1 MSRIIFS
8 LLVLMSAV
16 QTIWASPSITVTGT
30 VKDKNGDALSG
41 TVVTVVGNDRA
52 YAVVGDDGRY
62 SLSVPDDAEMLRFRL
77 LGYVTQDISL
87 SEVNDNILNV
97 VLEEDLMN
105 METVVV
111 TGTRTPR
118 LLKES
123 PILTRVITSL
133 DIQRVDA
140 LNIGDLLESEL
151 PGIEFSYAMD
161 QQVTL
166 NMQGFGGNSVLFLV
180 DGERVAG
187 ETLDNIDYN
196 RLNLDN
202 VQRVEIIKGAAS
214 SLYGSNAVGGVVNLI
229 SAGASEPWSVNVNA
243 RYGAHNEQ
251 RYGGSVGFIAGKF
264 NSLTNAQYTSIDS
277 YAMPSEGDYS
287 TFYGGYNWSVKERLQ
302 YEPLQG
308 LRFTA
313 RAGYFFRERD
323 LQSDTRDRYRDFS
336 GGLKGEWDVNDRN
349 RIELSYG
356 FDQYDKSDWLL
367 FNSTDVRDYSNVQH
381 TVRGIYTYDLTADG
395 KSTMI
400 VGGDYMRDYLMSY
413 QFEDNGYYIQHTAD
427 VFAQVET
434 NINEHWNLI
443 GGLRYDFFSQKRLS
457 HFSPKLSI
465 MYRTGGWSFRG
476 SYAGGFR
483 APTLKEMYMS
493 FDMASIFM
501 IYGNPDLSPESSE
514 NLSVSAEYNWKYL
527 SASVSGFYWKYLS
540 ASVSGFYNFVENRI
554 TTVWNEEL
562 GGMMYTNMSPMQV
575 RGVDVSVST
584 RLPFGL
590 GARLAYT
597 FTNEAIR
604 AGEPLLSQ
612 TRPHSATARVEYGR
626 SWKNYGFN
634 VALSGRVLSAVT
646 TEVYTSATDYEE
658 TELQTYPAYTIWKL
672 TVSQDIWRGIH
683 LNVIVDNLFNYRPKY
698 YYSSTPSTTGTTV
711 AVALSVDIEKFFQKK

>member
-1 MSRIIFS
+1 MKRIIF
-8 LLVLMSAV
+8 LLVVLSLAAQSLFASASV
-16 QTIWASPSITVTGT
+16 TVTGA
-30 VKDKNGDALSG
+30 VRDSRGEPLSG
-41 TVVTVVGNDRA
+41 TVVTVVGNDRL
-52 YAVVGDDGRY
+52 YAVAGDDGRY
-62 SLSVPDDAEMLRFRL
+62 TISVPDGAAMLRFHL
-77 LGYVTQDISL
+77 LGYLTQDISL
-87 SEVNDNILNV
+87 EKVKDNLLNV

-105 METVVV
+105 LETVVV

-123 PILTRVITSL
+123 PILTRVITDL

-140 LNIGDLLESEL
+140 LNIGDLLEAEL

-180 DGERVAG
+180 DGERIAG

-202 VQRVEIIKGAAS
+202 VQRVEIVKGAAS
-214 SLYGSNAVGGVVNLI
+214 SLYGSNAVGGVINLI
-229 SAGASEPWSVNVNA
+229 SAGATEPWSVNVNA

-251 RYGGSVGFIAGKF
+251 RYGGSVGFQAGKL
-264 NSLTNAQYTSIDS
+264 NSMTNAQYTSIDS
-277 YAMPSEGDYS
+277 YSMPSEGDYS

-302 YEPLQG
+302 YEPLDG
-308 LRFTA
+308 LKFTA

-336 GGLKGEWDVNDRN
+336 GGLRGEWDINDRN
-349 RIELSYG
+349 RLELSYG
-356 FDQYDKSDWLL
+356 FDQYDKSDYLL
-367 FNSTDVRDYSNVQH
+367 FNETDVRDYSNVQH
-381 TVRGIYTYDLTADG
+381 VVRGVYTYSLG
-395 KSTMI
+395 KEGQHTMI
-400 VGGDYMRDYLMSY
+400 LGGDYMRDYLMSY
-413 QFEDNGYYIQHTAD
+413 QFEGNGYYVQHTAD
-427 VFAQVET
+427 VFGQIEAKLSERW
-434 NINEHWNLI
+434 HLI
-443 GGLRYDFFSQKRLS
+443 GGLRYDFFSQKQLS
-457 HFSPKLSI
+457 HFSPKLSL
-465 MYRTGGWSFRG
+465 MYSLKNWSFRG
-476 SYAGGFR
+476 SYSGGFR

-501 IYGNPDLSPESSE
+501 IYGNPDLEPESSE

-527 SASVSGFYWKYLS
+527 SASVSGFY
-540 ASVSGFYNFVENRI
+540 NFVDNRI

-562 GGMMYTNMSPMQV
+562 GGMMYTNMSPLQV

-597 FTNEAIR
+597 FTDEAIR

-612 TRPHSATARVEYGR
+612 TRPHSATARIEYGR

-646 TEVYTSATDYEE
+646 TEVYTSATNYEDTE
-658 TELQTYPAYTIWKL
+658 TQTYPAYTIWKL
-672 TVSQDIWRGIH
+672 TVSQDIWRGIQ
-683 LNVIVDNLFNYRPKY
+683 LNVIVDNLFNYRPDY
-698 YYSSTPSTTGTTV
+698 YYSSTPSTVGTTA
-711 AVALSVDIEKFFQKK
+711 AVSLSMNIEEFFNKK

>member
-1 MSRIIFS
+1 MNRIIF
-8 LLVLMSAV
+8 LLVMLSLAAQSLFASASV
-16 QTIWASPSITVTGT
+16 TVTGA
-30 VKDKNGDALSG
+30 VRDSRGEPLSG
-41 TVVTVVGNDRA
+41 TVVTVVGNDRL
-52 YAVVGDDGRY
+52 YAVAGDDGRY
-62 SLSVPDDAEMLRFRL
+62 TISVPDGAAVLRFHL
-77 LGYVTQDISL
+77 LGYLTQDIPL
-87 SEVNDNILNV
+87 EKVKDNLLNV

-105 METVVV
+105 LETVVV

-123 PILTRVITSL
+123 PILTRVITDL

-180 DGERVAG
+180 DGERIAG

-202 VQRVEIIKGAAS
+202 VQRVEIVKGAAS

-229 SAGASEPWSVNVNA
+229 SAGATEPWSVNVNA

-251 RYGGSVGFIAGKF
+251 RYGGSVGFQAGKL
-264 NSLTNAQYTSIDS
+264 NSMTNAQYTSIDS
-277 YAMPSEGDYS
+277 YSMPSEGDYS

-302 YEPLQG
+302 YEPLDG
-308 LRFTA
+308 LKFTA

-336 GGLKGEWDVNDRN
+336 GGLRGEWDINDRN
-349 RIELSYG
+349 RLELSYG
-356 FDQYDKSDWLL
+356 FDQYDSFDQYDKSDYLL
-367 FNSTDVRDYSNVQH
+367 FNETDVRDYSNVQH
-381 TVRGIYTYDLTADG
+381 VVRGVYTYSLG
-395 KSTMI
+395 KEGQHTMI
-400 VGGDYMRDYLMSY
+400 LGGDYMRDYLMSY
-413 QFEDNGYYIQHTAD
+413 QFEDNGYYVQHTAD
-427 VFAQVET
+427 VFGQIEAKLSERW
-434 NINEHWNLI
+434 HLI

-457 HFSPKLSI
+457 HFSPKLSL
-465 MYRTGGWSFRG
+465 MYSLKNWSFRG
-476 SYAGGFR
+476 SYSGGFR

-501 IYGNPDLSPESSE
+501 IYGNPDLEPESSE

-527 SASVSGFYWKYLS
+527 SASVSGFY
-540 ASVSGFYNFVENRI
+540 NFVDNRI

-562 GGMMYTNMSPMQV
+562 GGMMYTNMSPLQV

-597 FTNEAIR
+597 FTDEAIR

-612 TRPHSATARVEYGR
+612 TRPHSATARIEYGK

-634 VALSGRVLSAVT
+634 VAISGRILSSVT
-646 TEVYTSATDYEE
+646 TEVYTSATNYEDTE
-658 TELQTYPAYTIWKL
+658 TQTYPAYTIWKL
-672 TVSQDIWRGIH
+672 TVSQDIWRGIQ
-683 LNVIVDNLFNYRPKY
+683 LNVIVDNLFNYRPDY
-698 YYSSTPSTTGTTV
+698 YYSSTPSTVGTTA
-711 AVALSVDIEKFFQKK
+711 AVSLSMNIEEFFNKK

>member
-30 VKDKNGDALSG
+30 VKDKNGEALSG

-229 SAGASEPWSVNVNA
+229 SAGASEPWQVNVNA

-287 TFYGGYNWSVKERLQ
+287 TFYGGYNWSVKETPVHGPGRLFLPGKGLAER
-302 YEPLQG
+302 YERPLP
-308 LRFTA
+308 RFQ
-313 RAGYFFRERD
+313 RR
-323 LQSDTRDRYRDFS
+323 
-336 GGLKGEWDVNDRN
+336 
-349 RIELSYG
+349 
-356 FDQYDKSDWLL
+356 
-367 FNSTDVRDYSNVQH
+367 
-381 TVRGIYTYDLTADG
+381 
-395 KSTMI
+395 
-400 VGGDYMRDYLMSY
+400 
-413 QFEDNGYYIQHTAD
+413 
-427 VFAQVET
+427 
-434 NINEHWNLI
+434 
-443 GGLRYDFFSQKRLS
+443 
-457 HFSPKLSI
+457 
-465 MYRTGGWSFRG
+465 
-476 SYAGGFR
+476 
-483 APTLKEMYMS
+483 
-493 FDMASIFM
+493 
-501 IYGNPDLSPESSE
+501 PE
-514 NLSVSAEYNWKYL
+514 
-527 SASVSGFYWKYLS
+527 
-540 ASVSGFYNFVENRI
+540 
-554 TTVWNEEL
+554 
-562 GGMMYTNMSPMQV
+562 
-575 RGVDVSVST
+575 RGV
-584 RLPFGL
+584 GC
-590 GARLAYT
+590 
-597 FTNEAIR
+597 
-604 AGEPLLSQ
+604 Q
-612 TRPHSATARVEYGR
+612 
-626 SWKNYGFN
+626 
-634 VALSGRVLSAVT
+634 
-646 TEVYTSATDYEE
+646 
-658 TELQTYPAYTIWKL
+658 
-672 TVSQDIWRGIH
+672 
-683 LNVIVDNLFNYRPKY
+683 
-698 YYSSTPSTTGTTV
+698 
-711 AVALSVDIEKFFQKK
+711 

>member
-1 MSRIIFS
+1 
-8 LLVLMSAV
+8 
-16 QTIWASPSITVTGT
+16 
-30 VKDKNGDALSG
+30 
-41 TVVTVVGNDRA
+41 
-52 YAVVGDDGRY
+52 
-62 SLSVPDDAEMLRFRL
+62 
-77 LGYVTQDISL
+77 
-87 SEVNDNILNV
+87 
-97 VLEEDLMN
+97 
-105 METVVV
+105 
-111 TGTRTPR
+111 
-118 LLKES
+118 
-123 PILTRVITSL
+123 
-133 DIQRVDA
+133 
-140 LNIGDLLESEL
+140 
-151 PGIEFSYAMD
+151 
-161 QQVTL
+161 
-166 NMQGFGGNSVLFLV
+166 
-180 DGERVAG
+180 
-187 ETLDNIDYN
+187 
-196 RLNLDN
+196 
-202 VQRVEIIKGAAS
+202 
-214 SLYGSNAVGGVVNLI
+214 
-229 SAGASEPWSVNVNA
+229 
-243 RYGAHNEQ
+243 
-251 RYGGSVGFIAGKF
+251 
-264 NSLTNAQYTSIDS
+264 
-277 YAMPSEGDYS
+277 MPSEGDYS

-527 SASVSGFYWKYLS
+527 SASVSGFY
-540 ASVSGFYNFVENRI
+540 NFVDNRI

-626 SWKNYGFN
+626 SWKSYGFN

-711 AVALSVDIEKFFQKK
+711 AVALWRWPCPWISRNFFRKNRKYKNAHDSKNSKNHNIYCGFYPCSPHSMGTLGVYGGTHQGGIPQLSGAPARPDIQGQ

>member
-1 MSRIIFS
+1 MNRIIFLLIFFS
-8 LLVLMSAV
+8 LAV
-16 QTIWASPSITVTGT
+16 QGLSASVSVTVTGT
-30 VKDKNGDALSG
+30 VRDSKGEPLAG
-41 TVVTVVGNDRA
+41 TAVTVAGNNGI
-52 YAVVGDDGRY
+52 YAIAGNDGRY
-62 SLSVPDDAEMLRFRL
+62 SIDVPDDADMLRFQFV
-77 LGYVTQDISL
+77 GYLTQDIPL
-87 SEVNDNILNV
+87 EKAKGNV
-97 VLEEDLMN
+97 LDVVMEEDLMN
-105 METVVV
+105 LETVVV

-123 PILTRVITSL
+123 PILTRVITGP
-133 DIQRVDA
+133 DIRKTDA

-180 DGERVAG
+180 DGERIAG

-202 VQRVEIIKGAAS
+202 VQRVEIVKGAAS

-229 SAGASEPWSVNVNA
+229 SAGATEPWSVNANA

-251 RYGGSVGFIAGKF
+251 RYGGSAGFIAGKF

-277 YAMPSEGDYS
+277 YAMPSEGDYN

-302 YEPLQG
+302 YKPLEG
-308 LRFTA
+308 LKFTA

-336 GGLKGEWDVNDRN
+336 GGLKGEWEIDESN
-349 RIELSYG
+349 RLELSYG
-356 FDQYDKSDWLL
+356 YDQYDKSDYLL
-367 FNSTDVRDYSNVQH
+367 FNDTDVRDYSNVQH
-381 TVRGIYTYDLTADG
+381 VVRGVYTCSLGEDG
-395 KSTMI
+395 RHTMI
-400 VGGDYMRDYLMSY
+400 LGGDYMRDYLMSY
-413 QFEDNGYYIQHTAD
+413 QFENNGYYVQHTTD
-427 VFAQVET
+427 VFGQIEARL
-434 NINEHWNLI
+434 NERWHLT
-443 GGLRYDFFSQKRLS
+443 GGLRYDFFSQKKLS
-457 HFSPKLSI
+457 HFSPKLSL
-465 MYRTGGWSFRG
+465 MYRLKNWSFRG
-476 SYAGGFR
+476 SYSGGFR

-514 NLSVSAEYNWKYL
+514 NLSLSAEYNWKYL
-527 SASVSGFYWKYLS
+527 SASVSGFY
-540 ASVSGFYNFVENRI
+540 NFVDNRI
-554 TTVWNEEL
+554 TTVWNEGL
-562 GGMMYTNMSPMQV
+562 GGMMYTNMNPLQV

-597 FTNEAIR
+597 FTDEAIR
-604 AGEPLLSQ
+604 PGDPLVSQ
-612 TRPHSATARVEYGR
+612 TRPHSATVRIEYGR
-626 SWKNYGFN
+626 SWKDYGFD
-634 VALSGRVLSAVT
+634 VALSGRILSAVT

-658 TELQTYPAYTIWKL
+658 TETQTYPAYTIWKL
-672 TVSQDIWRGIH
+672 TVSQDIWKGIH
-683 LNVIVDNLFNYRPKY
+683 LNIIVDNIFNYRPEY
-698 YYSSTPSTTGTTV
+698 YYSSTPSTTGTTA
-711 AVALSVDIEKFFQKK
+711 AVGLSVDIEQMFKKY